1 MSESFQNGLHEALEY
16 VILGATLSRLVRSL
30 ARGRLSDKLLSRDH
44 VRSPAGVSHE
54 AQAMSHPSHERALR
68 QEVWTCPGRSSQN
81 HACRVSKHLEMHRL
95 PSEALS
101 VVCITQAPC
110 ALLLTPSVLHS
121 SPTLEKAPMCFE
133 TSSNRLLHIHTKR
146 IYSRRRG
153 GRSESTRTELSSSSR
168 SMRSPTRRA
177 FDQE

>member
-1 MSESFQNGLHEALEY
+1 MPAGRYRVGNKLRTSKTTGVAVSTLQHVGKFSERPAR
-16 VILGATLSRLVRSL
+16 GATLSRLVRSL

-95 PSEALS
+95 PSEALKRCLYHAS
-101 VVCITQAPC
+101 TMCAAVNALSAPQL
-110 ALLLTPSVLHS
+110 ANAGKGSDV
-121 SPTLEKAPMCFE
+121 F
-133 TSSNRLLHIHTKR
+133 
-146 IYSRRRG
+146 
-153 GRSESTRTELSSSSR
+153 
-168 SMRSPTRRA
+168 
-177 FDQE
+177 